1 MTIPYSKQ
9 AVSKKD
15 IDQVFKVLKSDFL
28 TQGPKVEN
36 FESEISK
43 YCGSKYSVAVN
54 SATSALHIALMSLDL
69 KKGDIVWT
77 SPITFVASANAAIY
91 CGAKIDFVDIDKDT
105 FNMCPI
111 KLKKKLTTAKE
122 KNLLPKVI
130 IPVHM
135 AGQSSDAIKIH
146 KLAKKYGIK
155 IVEDASHS
163 IGGKYLDT
171 KIGSC
176 KYSDITVFS
185 FHPVKI
191 ITTAEGGIAITNNKK
206 LAEKMKIFRS
216 HGIER
221 DPSKFKKNKE
231 GPWYFEQQFL
241 GWNYRMSDIHAALG
255 ISQLKKIDSFVS
267 KRNLIAKKYD
277 AELLKL
283 PVRTPI
289 VRNDIYSSYHLYI
302 LLFENLNIRNE
313 IFNIFRKMKILVNI
327 HYIPV
332 HLHPFYKSKGFKK
345 GDFPISEN
353 YYSRAMSIPI
363 YPSLRKTE
371 QKLVIDTLK
380 NFFDK

>member
-1 MTIPYSKQ
+1 
-9 AVSKKD
+9 
-15 IDQVFKVLKSDFL
+15 
-28 TQGPKVEN
+28 
-36 FESEISK
+36 
-43 YCGSKYSVAVN
+43 
-54 SATSALHIALMSLDL
+54 
-69 KKGDIVWT
+69 
-77 SPITFVASANAAIY
+77 
-91 CGAKIDFVDIDKDT
+91 
-105 FNMCPI
+105 
-111 KLKKKLTTAKE
+111 
-122 KNLLPKVI
+122 
-130 IPVHM
+130 
-135 AGQSSDAIKIH
+135 
-146 KLAKKYGIK
+146 
-155 IVEDASHS
+155 
-163 IGGKYLDT
+163 
-171 KIGSC
+171 
-176 KYSDITVFS
+176 
-185 FHPVKI
+185 
-191 ITTAEGGIAITNNKK
+191 
-206 LAEKMKIFRS
+206 
-216 HGIER
+216 
-221 DPSKFKKNKE
+221 
-231 GPWYFEQQFL
+231 
-241 GWNYRMSDIHAALG
+241 MSDIHAALG

-380 NFFDK
+380 EFFDK